1 MRKIWRLDNSILD
14 KENQTYKRMYDVF
27 YTSKKKAIKEAED
40 IIKYLDF
47 DTPKVRDRDGS
58 VTVTPTNSMSRYI
71 WITSKELNQE

>member
-47 DTPKVRDRDGS
+47 DIPKVKDRDGF
-58 VTVTPTNSMSRYI
+58 VTVTPTNSLNRYI
-71 WITSKELNQE
+71 FITSKELN

>member
-47 DTPKVRDRDGS
+47 DIPKVRDRDGF
-58 VTVTPTNSMSRYI
+58 VTVTPTNSLNRYI
-71 WITSKELNQE
+71 FITSKELN

>member
-1 MRKIWRLDNSILD
+1 
-14 KENQTYKRMYDVF
+14 MYNVF

-58 VTVTPTNSMSRYI
+58 VTVTPANSMSRYI
-71 WITSKELNQE
+71 WITSKELN

>member
-1 MRKIWRLDNSILD
+1 MRKIWRLDNNILD
-14 KENQTYKRMYDVF
+14 KENQAYKRIYDVF

-71 WITSKELNQE
+71 WITSIELN

>member
-40 IIKYLDF
+40 IIKYLDH
-47 DTPKVRDRDGS
+47 DTPSVTDRDGS

-71 WITSKELNQE
+71 WITSKELN

>member
-1 MRKIWRLDNSILD
+1 MRKIWCLKNSILD
-14 KENQTYKRMYDVF
+14 REETTYKHMYDVF

-47 DTPKVRDRDGS
+47 DTPKVTDRDGS

-71 WITSKELNQE
+71 WITSKELN

>member
-47 DTPKVRDRDGS
+47 DIPKVKDRDGF

-71 WITSKELNQE
+71 WITSKELN

>member
-1 MRKIWRLDNSILD
+1 MRKIWCLNNSILD
-14 KENQTYKRMYDVF
+14 KETQTYKHMYDVF

-47 DTPKVRDRDGS
+47 DTPKVRDRNGN

-71 WITSKELNQE
+71 WITSKELN

>member
-47 DTPKVRDRDGS
+47 DTPKVKDRDGF
-58 VTVTPTNSMSRYI
+58 VTVTPTNSLNRYI
-71 WITSKELNQE
+71 FITSKELN

>member
-14 KENQTYKRMYDVF
+14 KENQTYKHMYDVF

-40 IIKYLDF
+40 IIKYLDY

-71 WITSKELNQE
+71 WITSKELN

>member
-40 IIKYLDF
+40 IIKYLDH
-47 DTPKVRDRDGS
+47 DTPSVKDRDGF
-58 VTVTPTNSMSRYI
+58 VTVTPTNSMNRYI
-71 WITSKELNQE
+71 FITSKELN

>member
-40 IIKYLDF
+40 IIKYLDH
-47 DTPKVRDRDGS
+47 DTPSVKDRDGF

-71 WITSKELNQE
+71 WISSKELN

>member
-1 MRKIWRLDNSILD
+1 MRKIWRLNNSILD
-14 KENQTYKRMYDVF
+14 KENQTYKHMYDVF

-47 DTPKVRDRDGS
+47 DTPRVRDRDGN

-71 WITSKELNQE
+71 FITSKELN

>member
-1 MRKIWRLDNSILD
+1 
-14 KENQTYKRMYDVF
+14 MYDVF

-47 DTPKVRDRDGS
+47 DTPRVRDRDGN

-71 WITSKELNQE
+71 FITSKELN

>member
-1 MRKIWRLDNSILD
+1 MRKIWRLNNSILD
-14 KENQTYKRMYDVF
+14 KENQTYKHMYDVF

-71 WITSKELNQE
+71 WITSKELN

>member
-14 KENQTYKRMYDVF
+14 KENQTYKHMYDVF

-47 DTPKVRDRDGS
+47 DTPKVRDRDGN

-71 WITSKELNQE
+71 WITSKELN